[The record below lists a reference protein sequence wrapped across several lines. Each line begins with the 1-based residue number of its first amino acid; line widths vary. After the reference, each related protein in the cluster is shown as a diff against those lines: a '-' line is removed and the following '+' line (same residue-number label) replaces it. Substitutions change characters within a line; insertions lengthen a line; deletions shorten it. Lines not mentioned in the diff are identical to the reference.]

1 MEELLDSLWFKIE
14 ILIRYLGS
22 LLDFVFAPLDHLG
35 PAVAISII
43 ALIAVAVAK
52 YFTGKFKTR
61 RYKEL
66 EKQFFH
72 WYNVRQEA
80 KKCDD
85 PEKAKLLAQNI
96 DQAKLNRVY
105 YDYFLEGF
113 LNNILTMYLPILLL
127 LAYVNEAYSPGNLMK
142 RFGREYIFKVNTSN
156 GQAIFVGTV
165 FWFIVSVLLVYL
177 AWYVLGKVLAKPPE
191 KKEEYKGSGN

>member
-14 ILIRYLGS
+14 ILIRCLGS
-22 LLDFVFAPLDHLG
+22 LLDFIFAPLNHLG

-43 ALIAVAVAK
+43 AFITVVIAK
-52 YFTGKFKTR
+52 YFTKKFKTK
-61 RYKEL
+61 RYREL
-66 EKQFFH
+66 ERQFFH

-80 KKCDD
+80 KTCDD

-105 YDYFLEGF
+105 YDYFFEG
-113 LNNILTMYLPILLL
+113 LLSNILTIYLPILLL
-127 LAYVNEAYSPGNLMK
+127 LAYVNEAYSTGNLIK
-142 RFGREYIFKVNTSN
+142 RFGREYIFKINTSN
-156 GQAIFVGTV
+156 GESIFIGAV

-177 AWYVLGKVLAKPPE
+177 AWYVLGKLLAKHPE
-191 KKEEYKGSGN
+191 KREESNGLK

>member
-22 LLDFVFAPLDHLG
+22 LLDLIFTPLNNLG
-35 PAVAISII
+35 PAIAISSIAFITVAI
-43 ALIAVAVAK
+43 AK
-52 YFTGKFKTR
+52 YFTKKFKSR
-61 RYKEL
+61 RYREL
-66 EKQFFH
+66 EKQFVH
-72 WYNVRQEA
+72 WYHVRQEA
-80 KKCDD
+80 KKCED
-85 PEKAKLLAQNI
+85 PEKAKLLAENI

-142 RFGREYIFKVNTSN
+142 LFGREYIFKVKTSN
-156 GQAIFVGTV
+156 GQAIFIGAV
-165 FWFIVSVLLVYL
+165 FWFIASVLLVYL
-177 AWYVLGKVLAKPPE
+177 AWYVIGKLLAKHPG
-191 KKEEYKGSGN
+191 KKEEYNGLK

>member
-14 ILIRYLGS
+14 ILIRCLGS
-22 LLDFVFAPLDHLG
+22 LLDFIFAPLNHLG

-43 ALIAVAVAK
+43 AFITVAIAK
-52 YFTGKFKTR
+52 YFTKKFKTK
-61 RYKEL
+61 RYREL
-66 EKQFFH
+66 ERQFFH

-80 KKCDD
+80 KTCDD

-105 YDYFLEGF
+105 YDYFFEG
-113 LNNILTMYLPILLL
+113 LLSNILTIYLPILLL
-127 LAYVNEAYSPGNLMK
+127 LAYVNEAYSTGNLIK
-142 RFGREYIFKVNTSN
+142 RFGREYIFKINTSN
-156 GQAIFVGTV
+156 GESIFIGAV

-177 AWYVLGKVLAKPPE
+177 AWYALGKLLAKHPE
-191 KKEEYKGSGN
+191 KREESNGLK

>member
-22 LLDFVFAPLDHLG
+22 LLDFLFTPLNNLG
-35 PAVAISII
+35 PALAVSSI
-43 ALIAVAVAK
+43 ALITVVLAK
-52 YFTGKFKTR
+52 YFTKKFKTQ

-66 EKQFFH
+66 EKQFVH
-72 WYNVRQEA
+72 WYHLRQEA
-80 KKCDD
+80 QKCDD
-85 PEKAKLLAQNI
+85 PEKAKLLITNI

-127 LAYVNEAYSPGNLMK
+127 LAYVNEAYSSDNLVK
-142 RFGREYIFKVNTSN
+142 RFGREYIFRINTLN
-156 GQAIFVGTV
+156 GETLVVGAV
-165 FWFIVSVLLVYL
+165 SWFIVSVLLVYL
-177 AWYVLGKVLAKPPE
+177 AWYVLGKMRAKHPE
-191 KKEEYKGSGN
+191 KEEESNALK